1 MATMVHNDRREGEGY
16 SPDMDAKTHEKTYE
30 GFVVF
35 TAIGTVVVACW
46 VLALALGGV
55 KEAWLTA
62 ILGVIASMI
71 AGTVGALFPSLSWR
85 PAAVVLALM
94 AIAFVLA

>member
-1 MATMVHNDRREGEGY
+1 MATMVHNDRQNGEGY
-16 SPDMDAKTHEKTYE
+16 SPDMDAKTHEQTYE
-30 GFVVF
+30 GFTVF
-35 TAIGTVVVACW
+35 TAIGSVVVGCW

-55 KEAWLTA
+55 KEAWLTG

-71 AGTVGALFPSLSWR
+71 AGAVGALFPKLSWR
-85 PAAVVLALM
+85 PAAVVFALM